1 MRRAFKY
8 CLMFDKPVLNHAEI
22 RELTQRGVMHEGLV
36 SLVLGL
42 PGIPAA
48 AEDVMTSR
56 DIALAEATGGRL
68 HVMHVSTVN
77 SVDALRRAKQ
87 RGVRVTAEATPHH
100 FTLTDECLRTFDA
113 NYKMSPPLRGREH
126 VEAIIAALAD
136 GTIDAIAS
144 DHAPHAPEK
153 KMQELD
159 QAPFG
164 VVGLETSLGLVIT
177 RLIEPGHLDWPT
189 ALSKMTINPARDPG
203 HPQGHFADRGRRRRD
218 DHRPE
223 RPLDGRSGE
232 FRSKST
238 NTPFAGWELTG
249 RAETVL
255 VGGEVRYRRGGRREE
270 AKEGC

>member
-1 MRRAFKY
+1 
-8 CLMFDKPVLNHAEI
+8 
-22 RELTQRGVMHEGLV
+22 MHEGLV

-68 HVMHVSTVN
+68 HIMHVSTVN
-77 SVDALRRAKQ
+77 SVEALRRAKR

-100 FTLTDECLRTFDA
+100 FTLTDECLRTFDS
-113 NYKMSPPLRGREH
+113 NFKMNPPLRGREH
-126 VEAIIAALAD
+126 VEAVIAGLAD
-136 GTIDAIAS
+136 GTIDVIAS
-144 DHAPHAPEK
+144 DHAPHAKEK

-164 VVGLETSLGLVIT
+164 IVGLETSLGLVVT

-189 ALSKMTINPARDPG
+189 ALAQDDDQSGPDPG
-203 HPQGHFADRGRRRRD
+203 HPQGHAAHRGRRRRD
-218 DHRPE
+218 DHRS
-223 RPLDGRSGE
+223 RRSAGRSIPRK

-238 NTPFAGWELTG
+238 QHALCRLGIAGPG
-249 RAETVL
+249 
-255 VGGEVRYRRGGRREE
+255 GGRDGGREGE
-270 AKEGC
+270 IEEEGRGMTKAK